1 MLPRGLYEAVG
12 KSDQRLSESAEGSR
26 GCGGIGMIWRKSIG
40 ATPINGITSDRICGI
55 RFTVDNGD
63 RSTVSVIVVYL
74 PCLDQGMDCN
84 KEYLVEL
91 ERIISESQIM
101 GAVLVTGDF
110 NAHIGGLGGLRG
122 LGDPGARGCC
132 YMYEMMEKCNLS
144 AVSLGSMASGPGY
157 TYLSGESQTT
167 VDYIL
172 MDVEAASM
180 MWSCITHHM
189 DHLNTSDH
197 LPLTVKMMNA
207 PEDQDHEHECQ
218 ELTGTRQGRVV
229 RWLIPL

>member
-55 RFTVDNGD
+55 RFTVDDGD

-74 PCLDQGMDCN
+74 SCLDQGMDCN
-84 KEYLVEL
+84 KEHLVEL
-91 ERIISESQIM
+91 EWIIGESQIM
-101 GAVLVTGDF
+101 GAVLVTGNF
-110 NAHIGGLGGLRG
+110 NAHIGAWVGWSER
-122 LGDPGARGCC
+122 ARGSRGPGVLLH
-132 YMYEMMEKCNLS
+132 EMMEKCNLS

-197 LPLTVKMMNA
+197 LPMTVKMMNA

-218 ELTGTRQGRVV
+218 EFTGTRQGRVV